1 MEREIG
7 RRTVAKK
14 WTAGL
19 LIGVLVVL
27 AGLPLVLP
35 MGYIKDILFYVF
47 LYILLGQGFNVL
59 AGYTGLVSLGQA
71 AFFGMGALVARML
84 WVSGLP
90 SYLAIAG
97 GGVASMGV
105 SAIIGLPC
113 LRLRGAYFSMG
124 TLALTI
130 ICNVV
135 ASNVFITESF
145 LPPAHMAAY
154 STTLR
159 YYAGLLLALAATVM
173 VYRLA
178 NSKLGM
184 GMIAIREDEDAAR
197 SVGVY
202 VFRRKLQALLISAF
216 TTGIA
221 GGLFAFYQVALYYY
235 QGFSPLWSFDAI
247 LVTFIGGSGTLFGPV
262 LGAVFYVG
270 LKEIFALTLG
280 KGHIVIFGVIF
291 ILVVLFF
298 PRGLATVWE
307 KIRLGVG
314 WGERAAGKVKGA
326 GSRKS

>member
-1 MEREIG
+1 MG
-7 RRTVAKK
+7 RNWA
-14 WTAGL
+14 AGL
-19 LIGVLVVL
+19 LIGLLV
-27 AGLPLVLP
+27 AAIGLPLVLP
-35 MGYIKDILFYVF
+35 LGYIKDILFYVF

-84 WVSGLP
+84 WVSGIP
-90 SYLAIAG
+90 FYVAIAA

-154 STTLR
+154 STTVR
-159 YYAGLLLALAATVM
+159 YYVGLVLALASTLM

-184 GMIAIREDEDAAR
+184 GMIAVREDEDAAR
-197 SVGVY
+197 SLGVY
-202 VFRRKLQALLISAF
+202 AFRRKLQALLISAF
-216 TTGIA
+216 TTGVA

-235 QGFSPLWSFDAI
+235 QGFSPMWSFDAI

-280 KGHIVIFGVIF
+280 KGHIVIFGIIF

-307 KIRLGVG
+307 KLRLFITAGRKAA
-314 WGERAAGKVKGA
+314 RAAPDKGDT
-326 GSRKS
+326 

>member
-1 MEREIG
+1 MG
-7 RRTVAKK
+7 RNWAR
-14 WTAGL
+14 GL
-19 LIGVLVVL
+19 LIILLAVVI
-27 AGLPLVLP
+27 GLPLVVHL
-35 MGYIKDILFYVF
+35 GYIKDILFYVF

-84 WVSGLP
+84 WISGLP
-90 SYLAIAG
+90 FYLAIAG
-97 GGVASMGV
+97 GGLAAGGV
-105 SAIIGLPC
+105 SAIIGFPC

-130 ICNVV
+130 ICNLM

-145 LPPAHMAAY
+145 LPPAYMTSY
-154 STTLR
+154 STILR
-159 YYAGLLLALAATVM
+159 YYAALVLALASTVM

-184 GMIAIREDEDAAR
+184 GMIAVREDEDGAR
-197 SVGVY
+197 SLGVY

-216 TTGIA
+216 TTGVA
-221 GGLFAFYQVALYYY
+221 GGLFAYYQVALYYY

-280 KGHIVIFGVIF
+280 KGHIVIFGIIF

-298 PRGLATVWE
+298 PRGLATVWD
-307 KIRLGVG
+307 RLWSLVT
-314 WGERAAGKVKGA
+314 AG
-326 GSRKS
+326 RKPVRPARGRYGT

>member
-1 MEREIG
+1 MG
-7 RRTVAKK
+7 RSWVG
-14 WTAGL
+14 GL
-19 LIGVLVVL
+19 LIGLLVVVI
-27 AGLPLVLP
+27 GLPLVLP
-35 MGYIKDILFYVF
+35 LGYITDILFYVF

-71 AFFGMGALVARML
+71 AFFGMGALVARMV
-84 WVSGLP
+84 WISGLP
-90 SYLAIAG
+90 FYLAIAAG
-97 GGVASMGV
+97 GFASMGV
-105 SAIIGLPC
+105 SAIIGFPC

-130 ICNVV
+130 ICNLM

-145 LPPAHMAAY
+145 LPPAYMAGY
-154 STTLR
+154 STLVR
-159 YYAGLLLALAATVM
+159 YYAGLVLALASTVM

-184 GMIAIREDEDAAR
+184 GMVAVREDEDAAR
-197 SVGVY
+197 SLGVY

-216 TTGIA
+216 TTGVA

-247 LVTFIGGSGTLFGPV
+247 LVTFIGGSGTIFGPV
-262 LGAVFYVG
+262 FGAVFYVG

-280 KGHIVIFGVIF
+280 KGHVVVFGIIF
-291 ILVVLFF
+291 ILVVLFL

-307 KIRLGVG
+307 KVWLFIAMGRKAVRPAR
-314 WGERAAGKVKGA
+314 GERDT
-326 GSRKS
+326 